1 MSKIRMLISKKGPYF
16 MTSVEGVAYASQD
29 EGDVRAF
36 LDGREVE
43 KTQTGDTWFW
53 VKRKNGESRL
63 GENVKEEEPTEVVSE
78 RIRRL
83 VRELHGLVCPD

>member
-1 MSKIRMLISKKGPYF
+1 MSEIKMLKGKKGPYF

-53 VKRKNGESRL
+53 VKRKS
-63 GENVKEEEPTEVVSE
+63 GENGSREKVEEEPTEVVSE